1 MIQGALRRL
10 LPAAA
15 WLGLTT
21 TARADM
27 PMLTVYTLNCS
38 GCHGAQGRGVPEVEI
53 PDLHD
58 AGLFVRN
65 QLGREYLIQVPGL
78 AQSRLDDATAARLLN
93 WILQRFSADRLPAD
107 FAPYTAQEVTRS
119 RPDKASDA
127 KTRRDAILAEMRR
140 RGLLDASYTDQRPV
154 AAR

>member
-1 MIQGALRRL
+1 
-10 LPAAA
+10 
-15 WLGLTT
+15 
-21 TARADM
+21 
-27 PMLTVYTLNCS
+27 
-38 GCHGAQGRGVPEVEI
+38 
-53 PDLHD
+53 LHD